1 MVRAQVAAQVGPL
14 VYDDDHDV
22 WRDADRN
29 LVEDFG
35 LPVNL
40 MLAIPSI
47 MVVGDLADALQV
59 LRLHFNM
66 PDQDEKNPN

>member
-1 MVRAQVAAQVGPL
+1 VGPL